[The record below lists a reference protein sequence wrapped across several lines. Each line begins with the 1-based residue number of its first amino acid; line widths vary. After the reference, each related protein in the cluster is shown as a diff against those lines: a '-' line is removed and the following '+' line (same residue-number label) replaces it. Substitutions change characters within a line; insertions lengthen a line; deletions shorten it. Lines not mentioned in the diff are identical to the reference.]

1 MIYNFTEV
9 MVKMKKTLK
18 QVELETGLTRR
29 QIQEYEKYGS
39 EMDKD
44 KNGRV
49 IKSHKSF
56 TISPII
62 ENGILMYGEL
72 AVERLWQIRF
82 YRELGYDKNEI
93 SKIFNDLNF
102 DRKSELKKQIDE
114 LETKK
119 SDIEAMIKMAK
130 YYMNTDQY
138 IWDCRYLKAFSTKC
152 FDIIKMASSSEFEE
166 YFSTIYE
173 KMDGFTSRLEDK
185 NNIERINKMIDLYH
199 NKIVFN
205 DSRTQSCV
213 SDLYGSLKNSL
224 NDSKLLFL
232 ILFTIYFWHLSADEE
247 FENEEDRA
255 EVKKGIEYL
264 CNAVLYYFFNN
275 LDSKIQFSIEQ
286 FIDNYDDG
294 VDFKDNSTQMSIK
307 DIWDRVIEIFD
318 IRNTNSVTRCLDLI
332 EDLIVKEKDNEFIM
346 YLVNALKYLISA

>member
-1 MIYNFTEV
+1 
-9 MVKMKKTLK
+9 
-18 QVELETGLTRR
+18 
-29 QIQEYEKYGS
+29 
-39 EMDKD
+39 
-44 KNGRV
+44 
-49 IKSHKSF
+49 
-56 TISPII
+56 
-62 ENGILMYGEL
+62 
-72 AVERLWQIRF
+72 
-82 YRELGYDKNEI
+82 
-93 SKIFNDLNF
+93 
-102 DRKSELKKQIDE
+102 
-114 LETKK
+114 
-119 SDIEAMIKMAK
+119 
-130 YYMNTDQY
+130 
-138 IWDCRYLKAFSTKC
+138 
-152 FDIIKMASSSEFEE
+152 MASSSEFEE

-318 IRNTNSVTRCLDLI
+318 IRNTNSVTRCLDVI